1 MKVYLNHD
9 HLAVMK
15 RRMREA
21 VPNLGASARMEAIAR
36 GLGFN
41 TYSGMRTALSAGPVT
56 AICNEAA
63 FVNFVQERG
72 EFTSPRVLQRTVIRT
87 VLEPIVEANGKLT
100 THGYGLPNRYPPG
113 EQYRGELERSRAEF
127 FDDDYCDQFEL
138 ALVMLQ
144 AAEKRK
150 SLNRDY
156 TSYGMKHTAEQIS
169 RKHGIRTDLG
179 DYVSNGVFIAAALYE
194 GFDVRK
200 IRWGDLNAFLNIST
214 KAVKNLSTRSGI
226 EALIGRTAAFAA

>member
-1 MKVYLNHD
+1 
-9 HLAVMK
+9 MK

-87 VLEPIVEANGKLT
+87 VLEPIVEPSFLKARHLAAVCEGK
-100 THGYGLPNRYPPG
+100 
-113 EQYRGELERSRAEF
+113 QS
-127 FDDDYCDQFEL
+127 
-138 ALVMLQ
+138 
-144 AAEKRK
+144 
-150 SLNRDY
+150 
-156 TSYGMKHTAEQIS
+156 
-169 RKHGIRTDLG
+169 
-179 DYVSNGVFIAAALYE
+179 
-194 GFDVRK
+194 
-200 IRWGDLNAFLNIST
+200 
-214 KAVKNLSTRSGI
+214 
-226 EALIGRTAAFAA
+226 